1 MKKKPLALYRNDPWL
16 APHADAIEGRHADAV
31 RKEAELTANSNS
43 LKDFANAHQYFG
55 LHRQGAGGFS
65 ANGRPMPGRF
75 SW

>member
-55 LHRQGAGGFS
+55 LHRQGDWWVS